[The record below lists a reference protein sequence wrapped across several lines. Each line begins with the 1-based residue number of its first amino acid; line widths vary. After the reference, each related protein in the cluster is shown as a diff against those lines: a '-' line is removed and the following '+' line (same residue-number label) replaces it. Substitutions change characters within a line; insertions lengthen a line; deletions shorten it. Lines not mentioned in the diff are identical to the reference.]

1 MKQKNKILFEELKRA
16 IKSALRKENEIIHF
30 KKLLKDLDEI
40 YFEAQSKISYIK
52 NVKQLID
59 EQNKYKKKSV
69 SFINSVSSF
78 RLKKWKDDLIEFNKL
93 RLEVHEDSY
102 RFSFPNNIRNDK
114 PVWIFFNIK
123 NNLNNE
129 TLKDKTRDKIQKFI
143 GNNKDVQKILLDVF
157 NSLNIQ
163 AEKYREN
170 SNFTKNILLSLYK
183 NLADEQKREL
193 RFHLEKLKIKEDET
207 EYLYEKSI
215 RKGKWSHLRDEIDSK
230 FIEGKTYKE
239 AIWDLINKG
248 EDIIIKKELDKN
260 YGDEK
265 KLFQNIIRSLYRH

>member
-114 PVWIFFNIK
+114 QVWIFFNIK

>member
-69 SFINSVSSF
+69 SFINSVSTF

-114 PVWIFFNIK
+114 PAWIFFNIK

-129 TLKDKTRDKIQKFI
+129 TLKDKTRDKMQKFI

-248 EDIIIKKELDKN
+248 EDIMIQKELDKN
-260 YGDEK
+260 YGDKK